1 MIRGLRF
8 LLSGV
13 VTAALLCVA
22 GGCASRR
29 VFTLRGMTGGRLP
42 LTAVYDSVPD
52 AAAQAVVEAYGAEV
66 DRLMDIVLG
75 HADTALTVDRP
86 ESPLSNLVADVL
98 RLSSGEVG
106 PEADLAIVNIGAV
119 RSALPAGEITLRHV
133 FEVLPFD
140 NRYCLM
146 TLTGA
151 QLHRLFAEIWAEK
164 SVALSGAV
172 LTYDRSRRLVT
183 GTVGGR
189 PIAADSLYRVATI
202 DYLAEGNDG
211 MTALLN
217 AQGCDC
223 PEGATLRSLFLKYVE
238 KQTAEGKKVT
248 SALEGRITVKEEK

>member
-29 VFTLRGMTGGRLP
+29 VFTLHGVTGGRLP

-52 AAAQAVVEAYGAEV
+52 AAAQAVVEVYGAEV

-202 DYLAEGNDG
+202 DYLAEGNSG
-211 MTALLN
+211 M
-217 AQGCDC
+217 
-223 PEGATLRSLFLKYVE
+223 EVLRSVTCKSLSDSVFLRPLFIRYVQRREAAGQSVTVSPERRIILK
-238 KQTAEGKKVT
+238 
-248 SALEGRITVKEEK
+248 

>member
-13 VTAALLCVA
+13 VTAVLLCVA

-29 VFTLRGMTGGRLP
+29 VFTLRGVTGGRLP

-151 QLHRLFAEIWAEK
+151 QLHRLFAEIWVEK

-202 DYLAEGNDG
+202 DYLAEGNSG
-211 MTALLN
+211 M
-217 AQGCDC
+217 
-223 PEGATLRSLFLKYVE
+223 EVLRSVTCKSLSDSVFLRPLFIRYVQRREAAGQSVTVLPERRIILK
-238 KQTAEGKKVT
+238 
-248 SALEGRITVKEEK
+248 